1 MTRKKRPKPNHVI
14 LGDALEVMR
23 TWPDNC
29 VDHCI
34 ADPPFNISKEKG
46 LGWAFSSH
54 VTMQEQW
61 DNFSEDE
68 FFQFN
73 VDWLREVC
81 RVVRPNGNI
90 LVFGT
95 FHNIYQLGFIL
106 QSGLNRRLLNSVIRY
121 KPNAQP
127 NITARMLTESTEQ
140 LIWTVNGAPT
150 GKDKATK
157 WTFNYWRAKEL
168 NNNKQMRNLWEF
180 AVTPRSERNLGKHPS
195 QKPLGLLERL
205 VELGSEPGQLVLDPF
220 GGAGTLAVAAEK
232 LGRNWVLVE
241 SEREYATLAQA
252 RLAAQRDEST

>member
-127 NITARMLTESTEQ
+127 QRKRNYLAEMATKTTAARLKVYT
-140 LIWTVNGAPT
+140 AA
-150 GKDKATK
+150 KDKQN
-157 WTFNYWRAKEL
+157 NYA
-168 NNNKQMRNLWEF
+168 
-180 AVTPRSERNLGKHPS
+180 
-195 QKPLGLLERL
+195 
-205 VELGSEPGQLVLDPF
+205 
-220 GGAGTLAVAAEK
+220 
-232 LGRNWVLVE
+232 
-241 SEREYATLAQA
+241 Y
-252 RLAAQRDEST
+252 